1 MIKFNQPYTSGKE
14 IIYIKDAIN
23 RGELSGDGHYTKACS
38 KYFFDKLKT
47 PCFLT
52 NSCTDALEMA
62 AILADI
68 SAGDE
73 VIMPSFT
80 FVSTANA
87 FMLRGASIK
96 FVDSKS
102 NSPNIDEDL
111 IEELITPRTKAIV
124 IVHYAGI
131 ACNMDKI
138 MGIANK
144 HNILVIEDAAH
155 AIDAYY
161 KNRPLGT
168 IGHFGAFSFHA
179 TKNIIAGEG
188 GMLCVNDPNKI
199 KRAEIVREKGTNRTS
214 FFRGEIDKYGWVD
227 IGSSFLPSEIT
238 AAFLFAQLKSLDG
251 IQQRRLAV
259 WNGYYVALKEIE
271 QFGFELPFL
280 PEYATN
286 NAHMFYLICPSIEI
300 RTKLIQYLSENKIK
314 AVFHY
319 QSLNESDFYKK
330 LETSSPTK
338 QLVNSDKYS
347 DQLIR
352 LPLFPDLTNNQ
363 VNYISNHIIQFV
375 NKN

>member
-14 IIYIKDAIN
+14 IIYIQDAIN
-23 RGELSGDGHYTKACS
+23 RGEFSGDGHYTKACS
-38 KYFFDKLKT
+38 KFFFDKLNT

-62 AILADI
+62 AILANI

-87 FMLRGASIK
+87 FLLRGASIK

-111 IEELITPRTKAIV
+111 IEELITLRTKAIV
-124 IVHYAGI
+124 VVHYAGI
-131 ACNMDKI
+131 ACDMDKI
-138 MGIANK
+138 MAIANK

-155 AIDAYY
+155 AIDSYY

-238 AAFLFAQLKSLDG
+238 AAFLFAQLKSLDD
-251 IQQRRLAV
+251 IQQKRLAV
-259 WNGYYVALKEIE
+259 WNAYYLALKEIE
-271 QFGFELPFL
+271 QYGFELPFL

-286 NAHMFYLICPSIEI
+286 NAHMFYLICPSLES
-300 RTKLIQYLSENKIK
+300 RTKLIKYLSENKIK

-330 LETSSPTK
+330 LKTSSPSN

-347 DQLIR
+347 DRLIR

-363 VNYISNHIIQFV
+363 VKYISNHIIHFV

>member
-14 IIYIKDAIN
+14 IIYIQDAIN
-23 RGELSGDGHYTKACS
+23 RGEFSGDGHYTKACS
-38 KYFFDKLKT
+38 KFFFDKLKT

-62 AILADI
+62 AILANI

-87 FMLRGASIK
+87 FLLRGASIK

-111 IEELITPRTKAIV
+111 IEELITLRTKAIV

-131 ACNMDKI
+131 ACNMDKV
-138 MGIANK
+138 MDIANK

-155 AIDAYY
+155 AIDSYY

-238 AAFLFAQLKSLDG
+238 AAFLFAQLKSLDD
-251 IQQRRLAV
+251 IQQKRLAV
-259 WNGYYVALKEIE
+259 WNTYYQALKEIE

-286 NAHMFYLICPSIEI
+286 NAHMFYLICPSLEY
-300 RTKLIQYLSENKIK
+300 RTKLIKYLSENKIK

-319 QSLNESDFYKK
+319 QSLNQSDFYKK
-330 LETSSPTK
+330 LETSSPSN

-347 DQLIR
+347 DRLIR

-363 VNYISNHIIQFV
+363 VKYISNQIIHFV